1 MGASLLS
8 CGLGQG
14 DRFLTATVGLWLRSG
29 GMAPAVEGRG
39 GRVKV
44 LGATCRG
51 PRGVT
56 VLGREAS
63 ETGDC
68 GFCVGALR
76 GALGPGARRAELQ
89 SSVAERC
96 RRLRG
101 WEASLPSENAA

>member
-1 MGASLLS
+1 MSNQAGDPDVGASLLS

-39 GRVKV
+39 GSLRVLEGDG
-44 LGATCRG
+44 LGPKG
-51 PRGVT
+51 GVR

-63 ETGDC
+63 ETGEG

-76 GALGPGARRAELQ
+76 GGGAGPRGGAGPGQ
-89 SSVAERC
+89 
-96 RRLRG
+96 RLRAR
-101 WEASLPSENAA
+101 WRRR